1 MSQSA
6 APAEAIASALKPGK
20 QSSQSGKQAY
30 RVMNEI
36 ELQSGEEFI
45 AFG

>member
-20 QSSQSGKQAY
+20 QSSQSGKQQL
-30 RVMNEI
+30 RGKNEI
-36 ELQSGEEFI
+36 GYQSGEEFR